1 MTATARSGD
10 CDVGDL
16 ANVCVGK
23 MPLERGQTNART
35 GMPMQ
40 LMRALVVDGDPIRRR
55 LVMPALQE
63 RHFEIVESSDFTE
76 ALRYICQNN
85 VDLVVAELRQA
96 QRPDPINLPWLIR
109 IGAFG
114 EVAPPL
120 ILYLD
125 PALTTLIDLTGP
137 MAEAFIIPAPI
148 TICDLDDALEA
159 AMALGD
165 PADR

>member
-1 MTATARSGD
+1 MSAAARSED
-10 CDVGDL
+10 CEVGDL
-16 ANVCVGK
+16 ANVRCANA
-23 MPLERGQTNART
+23 PLDRGQTNAQT
-35 GMPMQ
+35 GMPLQ
-40 LMRALVVDGDPIRRR
+40 LMRALVVDGDPTRRR

-63 RHFEIVESSDFTE
+63 RHFEVVESSDFTE
-76 ALRYICQNN
+76 AFRYICQNS
-85 VDLVVAELRQA
+85 VDLVVAELHQA

-125 PALTTLIDLTGP
+125 PALTTSIDLTGP

-148 TICDLDDALEA
+148 AICDLDDALDA
-159 AMALGD
+159 ALALGD